1 MNMAFKIGFTA
12 KHTTETAGAAVETT
26 KETKPAPRK
35 SVVRIRFPQRGMEL
49 SYYNDRFDLHP
60 GDRVWVDGKLAEHPG
75 IVTAVNYSFRINL
88 ADYKRVIARIDTDVH
103 GSFVMGGSHFIT
115 FDRGTTE
122 RGQVRLWF
130 APPTEENAEFVCGS
144 DTDTAF
150 PLHDLR
156 RMGVDAGTAER
167 GHDYYRE
174 NRVLYLALDG
184 DKGYALVEGREIYE
198 VEFTYRNGEVSD
210 LICSCFCGGKCKHA
224 FAAMLQLEETLALIE
239 KQYAAAFAESNY
251 FAAICKGTLFS
262 YAIDGKESGS
272 FTL

>member
-1 MNMAFKIGFTA
+1 MDMAFKIGFTA
-12 KHTTETAGAAVETT
+12 KHATKPADAAVGTVR
-26 KETKPAPRK
+26 ETKPAPRK

-88 ADYKRVIARIDTDVH
+88 ADYKRVIARIDTEVH
-103 GSFVMGGSHFIT
+103 GSFAMGGSHFIT
-115 FDRGTTE
+115 FDRGTLPRE
-122 RGQVRLWF
+122 QVKLWF

-144 DTDTAF
+144 DTETAF

-184 DKGYALVEGREIYE
+184 DKGYALVEGRETYE

-239 KQYAAAFAESNY
+239 KQHAAAFAESNY
-251 FAAICKGTLFS
+251 FAAICKGTLLS
-262 YAIDGKESGS
+262 YAIDGKESGT